1 MTDLTSNDL
10 PRERRRS
17 ITWEYRFYFTVI
29 FMITLPWALVSWAF
43 GLARPDSEDARLGL
57 FGRAKRRADI
67 ITPMIFS
74 A

>member
-1 MTDLTSNDL
+1 MTDLTTDHL

-17 ITWEYRFYFTVI
+17 IKWEYRFYFGII
-29 FMITLPWALVSWAF
+29 FLMALPWALLSWAL
-43 GLARPDSEDARLGL
+43 GLARPDSEEASLG
-57 FGRAKRRADI
+57 FIGRAWRRAAI

>member
-1 MTDLTSNDL
+1 MTDLTSTDL

-17 ITWEYRFYFTVI
+17 ITWEYRFYFAIVFLI
-29 FMITLPWALVSWAF
+29 SLPWALASWAL
-43 GLARPDSEDARLGL
+43 GLARPETEDTRLG
-57 FGRAKRRADI
+57 FIGRAWRRAGI

>member
-1 MTDLTSNDL
+1 MTDLTTNDL

-17 ITWEYRFYFTVI
+17 ITWEYRVYFGVI
-29 FMITLPWALVSWAF
+29 FLMSLPWALVSWAL
-43 GLARPDSEDARLGL
+43 GLARPDSEDAGLG
-57 FGRAKRRADI
+57 FIGRAWRRAAI